1 MKRSILMMSVLTFSL
16 ALLVPFASA
25 RATMPD
31 AVAQDPDPAEA
42 AAYKAWYD
50 ANQLKDYAKAMELA
64 KAYLE
69 KFPNGNA
76 KNVEFLK
83 NKWIPSMRG
92 YFFNQA
98 VQAKNMAEMLRIA
111 KEVLSSDP
119 DNIDYLWVI
128 INQVR
133 VRELYGSPPD
143 FSHAADYTDFAQRLI
158 RLIEAGKMP
167 TGVKDF
173 KKDPTLAFLNY
184 DLGVIEGHN
193 KNVDKAIEYNTK
205 AATLDPTAPAYPF
218 ACGSLHQ
225 QKYASAAQKYQAFPE
240 ADQLAVNENKPEAK
254 PEVKAALDEANKQAD
269 AVIECWAR
277 YVAITKE
284 KHEYDAVR
292 GKVETELTKLYTYRH
307 PDSPAGLQKLID
319 QYRSG
324 SPPAS
329 SSTSAKPPESTAA
342 SAKPDGKKP

>member
-16 ALLVPFASA
+16 ALFVPLASA
-25 RATMPD
+25 RATMSE
-31 AVAQDPDPAEA
+31 AVAQDQTEAEA
-42 AAYKAWYD
+42 AAYKAWFE
-50 ANQLKDYAKAMELA
+50 ANGAKDYAKAMDLA
-64 KAYLE
+64 KAYLD
-69 KFPNGNA
+69 KFPSGKYA
-76 KNVEFLK
+76 DYLK

-98 VQAKNMAEMLRIA
+98 VQAKNMAEMLRIG
-111 KEVLSSDP
+111 KEVLSTDA
-119 DNIDYLWVI
+119 DNIDYLWVM
-128 INQVR
+128 INQLR
-133 VRELYGSPPD
+133 VRELYGTPPD
-143 FSHAADYTDFAQRLI
+143 FSHAADYTDFVQRVA

-173 KKDPTLAFLNY
+173 KKDATLAFLNY
-184 DLGVIEGHN
+184 DLGVIEAHN

-277 YVAITKE
+277 YVAMTKD

-307 PDSPAGLQKLID
+307 PDAPTGLQKLID

-329 SSTSAKPPESTAA
+329 SSTSAKPPDSTAA
-342 SAKPDGKKP
+342 SARPDGKKP

>member
-1 MKRSILMMSVLTFSL
+1 MKRSILMMSVLSFSL

-25 RATMPD
+25 RATMSE
-31 AVAQDPDPAEA
+31 AVVQDQTEAEA

-50 ANQLKDYAKAMELA
+50 ANQLKDYAKATDLA

-69 KFPNGNA
+69 KFPAGKYA
-76 KNVEFLK
+76 AYLK
-83 NKWIPSMRG
+83 DKWIPSMRG

-98 VQAKNMAEMLRIA
+98 VQAKNMAEMLRIG
-111 KEVLSSDP
+111 KEVLANDA
-119 DNIDYLWVI
+119 DNIDYLWVMT
-128 INQVR
+128 NQLR

-143 FSHAADYTDFAQRLI
+143 FSHAADYADFVQRLI

-173 KKDPTLAFLNY
+173 KKDTTLAFLNY
-184 DLGVIEGHN
+184 DLGVIEAHN

-277 YVAITKE
+277 YVAITKD

-307 PDSPAGLQKLID
+307 PDSPTGLQKLID
-319 QYRSG
+319 QYHSG

-342 SAKPDGKKP
+342 SAKPDQKKP